1 MDDIPLISRISDLYK
16 RMSHAAMR
24 AGRRP
29 EEINLIAVSKTAG
42 IERIKEAIDAGQRVF
57 GENRVQEARE
67 KISNLKFQISDIKT
81 EWHLIGH
88 LQKNKAKYA
97 VRLFDV
103 IHSLDSRELAQELS
117 RQAEKIGKVQDLLIE
132 VKLSHEETKH
142 GVSEEELIPLIETI
156 GDLTS
161 LRVRGLMTMP
171 PYFENPEHARPY
183 FRRLRE
189 LRDKINEMRIANCD
203 LPDLSMGMSDDL
215 EAAIAEG
222 ATLVRIGS
230 AIFGNR
236 IYHKETT

>member
-24 AGRRP
+24 AGRSP
-29 EEINLIAVSKTAG
+29 EEITLIAVSKTAS

-57 GENRVQEARE
+57 GENRVQEAQG
-67 KISNLKFQISDIKT
+67 KIAECGMQNAESRI

-103 IHSLDSRELAQELS
+103 IHSLDSRELAEELS

-142 GVSEEELIPLIETI
+142 GVSEEELVPLIETI

-171 PYFENPEHARPY
+171 PYFEDPDHARPY

-189 LRDKINEMRIANCD
+189 LRDKINEMRIANCY
-203 LPDLSMGMSDDL
+203 LPDLSIGMSNDF
-215 EAAIAEG
+215 EVAIEEG
-222 ATLVRIGS
+222 STMVRVGT
-230 AIFGNR
+230 AIFGER
-236 IYHKETT
+236 R

>member
-1 MDDIPLISRISDLYK
+1 MRGRGYSAKQGAGGKGRLRCGMQNAESRI
-16 RMSHAAMR
+16 
-24 AGRRP
+24 
-29 EEINLIAVSKTAG
+29 
-42 IERIKEAIDAGQRVF
+42 
-57 GENRVQEARE
+57 
-67 KISNLKFQISDIKT
+67 

-103 IHSLDSRELAQELS
+103 IHSLDSRELAEELS

-142 GVSEEELIPLIETI
+142 GVSEEELVPLIETI

-171 PYFENPEHARPY
+171 PYFEDPEHARPY

-189 LRDKINEMRIANCD
+189 LRDKINEMRIADCE
-203 LPDLSMGMSDDL
+203 LQDLSMGMSNDF
-215 EAAIAEG
+215 EIAIAEG
-222 ATLVRIGS
+222 STMVRVGS
-230 AIFGNR
+230 AIFGAREQKASERAILQPQRSPLKR
-236 IYHKETT
+236 ISLPEPGTYCKSTE

>member
-1 MDDIPLISRISDLYK
+1 MDDIPLISRLSDLYK

-24 AGRRP
+24 AGRSP
-29 EEINLIAVSKTAG
+29 EEINLIAVSKTVS

-103 IHSLDSRELAQELS
+103 IHSLDSRELAEELS

-142 GVSEEELIPLIETI
+142 GVSEEELIPLIKTI

-189 LRDKINEMRIANCD
+189 LRDKINAMRIANCD
-203 LPDLSMGMSDDL
+203 LPDLSMGMSDDF
-215 EAAIAEG
+215 EVAIEEG
-222 ATLVRIGS
+222 STMVRVGT
-230 AIFGNR
+230 AIFGER
-236 IYHKETT
+236 R